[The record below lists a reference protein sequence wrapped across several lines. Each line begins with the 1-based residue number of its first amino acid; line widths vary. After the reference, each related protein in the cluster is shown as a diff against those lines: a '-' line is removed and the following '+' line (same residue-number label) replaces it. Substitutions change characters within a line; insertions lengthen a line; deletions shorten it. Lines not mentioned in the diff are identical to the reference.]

1 MITGLFFLNNGV
13 LSHSK
18 TFKAFLSLK
27 YNLNSLLSLSW
38 LFNKIF
44 EGFFLLKRFAVI
56 FLLMFWR
63 FFVNFLTYVSC
74 KILLLFCC
82 LTLKPVLTTSRDD
95 QSGFLHLVFFTF
107 LFFFFLFS
115 FCLFL
120 TFLFLFLLIFFLFL
134 CFSRLFLFSLF
145 SFFGKRSQRLFDNI
159 SFGNNCKHE
168 H

>member
-1 MITGLFFLNNGV
+1 MAIQQNLCRIFPAKTICCYFLVDVLTLFCQF
-13 LSHSK
+13 S
-18 TFKAFLSLK
+18 
-27 YNLNSLLSLSW
+27 NLCLLQ
-38 LFNKIF
+38 N
-44 EGFFLLKRFAVI
+44 
-56 FLLMFWR
+56 
-63 FFVNFLTYVSC
+63 FVA
-74 KILLLFCC
+74 FCC